1 MLLEMSFAPTF
12 SQFPGSNDN
21 FSTGEH
27 AVESVIIG
35 VEDSPNLAA
44 GSSLRKN
51 KGTACDAYA
60 FILVII
66 GKEEKDED
74 EVENVAITA
83 SVVAKSTAKIVKN
96 ARFAWRWTGSVPTLI
111 LDENDDD
118 DDDNKGV
125 VSIVFSPNGE
135 SPNMVNAQIL
145 CKTKRE
151 RERFKSIDFLVARVR
166 ERARF
171 ALRNS
176 FFFFPVL
183 FFLKG
188 SLGFIVLRVAQTVV
202 APLSSSSSHQTRS
215 GGGEGGALETRH
227 PMRRGDPGAI

>member
-1 MLLEMSFAPTF
+1 MSFAPTF

-66 GKEEKDED
+66 GKEEEDED
-74 EVENVAITA
+74 EVEDVAITA

-118 DDDNKGV
+118 DDDDNKGV

-135 SPNMVNAQIL
+135 WPNMVNAQIV

-151 RERFKSIDFLVARVR
+151 REIQKYRLFSSLSCARV
-166 ERARF
+166 
-171 ALRNS
+171 LLWRNS
-176 FFFFPVL
+176 FFFFFPC
-183 FFLKG
+183 FF
-188 SLGFIVLRVAQTVV
+188 F
-202 APLSSSSSHQTRS
+202 
-215 GGGEGGALETRH
+215 
-227 PMRRGDPGAI
+227 

>member
-35 VEDSPNLAA
+35 VEESPNLAA

-74 EVENVAITA
+74 EVEDVAITA
-83 SVVAKSTAKIVKN
+83 SVVAKSTPKIVKN
-96 ARFAWRWTGSVPTLI
+96 ARFA
-111 LDENDDD
+111 
-118 DDDNKGV
+118 
-125 VSIVFSPNGE
+125 
-135 SPNMVNAQIL
+135 
-145 CKTKRE
+145 
-151 RERFKSIDFLVARVR
+151 
-166 ERARF
+166 
-171 ALRNS
+171 
-176 FFFFPVL
+176 
-183 FFLKG
+183 
-188 SLGFIVLRVAQTVV
+188 
-202 APLSSSSSHQTRS
+202 
-215 GGGEGGALETRH
+215 
-227 PMRRGDPGAI
+227 